1 MGSDFL
7 LLVIQEQGRWGST
20 QKHTLLSLSESTLP
34 PQETHLTTELGPSS
48 LQQSRPAAGHDR
60 LEVRAVADS
69 KQEILIATWVHVRLE
84 QEKHLDL
91 AFKAGVCTLCLASH
105 MSILYTHFCFFSDQ
119 YTPPCIKIRLFL
131 MEFGVTASIM
141 RLAG

>member
-34 PQETHLTTELGPSS
+34 PQETHLMTELGPSS

-60 LEVRAVADS
+60 LKVRAVADS

-84 QEKHLDL
+84 QKTPGFSFQSRSLYL
-91 AFKAGVCTLCLASH
+91 ML
-105 MSILYTHFCFFSDQ
+105 SITYEYFIHPL
-119 YTPPCIKIRLFL
+119 LFL
-131 MEFGVTASIM
+131 FRSVYTSMY
-141 RLAG
+141 

>member
-48 LQQSRPAAGHDR
+48 LQHSRLAAGHDR
-60 LEVRAVADS
+60 LKLRAVADS

-84 QEKHLDL
+84 QKTPGFSFQSRSLYL
-91 AFKAGVCTLCLASH
+91 ML
-105 MSILYTHFCFFSDQ
+105 SITYEYFIHPL
-119 YTPPCIKIRLFL
+119 LFL
-131 MEFGVTASIM
+131 FPISIH
-141 RLAG
+141 LHVLKSDYF

>member
-20 QKHTLLSLSESTLP
+20 QKHTLLSLSEFTLP

-60 LEVRAVADS
+60 LKVRAVADS

-84 QEKHLDL
+84 QKTPGFSFQSRSLYL
-91 AFKAGVCTLCLASH
+91 ML
-105 MSILYTHFCFFSDQ
+105 SITYEYFIHPL
-119 YTPPCIKIRLFL
+119 LFL
-131 MEFGVTASIM
+131 FRSVYTSMY
-141 RLAG
+141 